1 MRNRTERGGGILVA
15 KRNGAEFN
23 LLAIKIHTDHEQM
36 WLKVNDTILAVV
48 YGPIESRVDISVIE
62 DWYFELEKEYSTYQ
76 DEKVL
81 IIGDINAHVG
91 NDHLGVEGNHEQ
103 TNKSGVILRSFLDR
117 RDLSLVNNSEKC
129 TGKWTREDPS
139 GAKSILDLVIGNNIM
154 INQIRKMKID
164 EDHKYKISRKKKRG
178 KSFQIV
184 KSDHNTILIEI
195 DIEYSKVN
203 KVVNKIWNIRDEKA
217 WDKYKAETNNI
228 QMNIEWQHD
237 DVNKN
242 LSKWNRKIK
251 SLMYKYLDRITVKED
266 KITNTKIR
274 TITKRRKAISKE
286 ISSLK
291 KKGLLK
297 SVVIDQLLQQQE
309 TLKNQ
314 TTDEVEKERIK
325 GLERRMKRLMNKA
338 SVTNEIWKIRK
349 RNSNKNGPKLA
360 VKSKDGTLLTGREEI
375 NLRYSEYYRELL
387 QNREGKPEFENYSQL
402 IEQNFKEYYKAKQY
416 DNDPV
421 NMKFSRKELESAIKT
436 LKREKSTG
444 PDDIYNE
451 LIINAG
457 ENLRN
462 NILEMINHF
471 WSEEIIPEDLY
482 RINIKSIYKGKGDTS
497 NLENHRG
504 IFLSSTILKLYEK
517 MILIRATPKI
527 EKGMSKY
534 QAGGRKN
541 YSTKDQ
547 VFIVRSI
554 INKHLYLSQPLYL
567 EFIDLRKAFDKMVL
581 KNVMHNLWQVGIR
594 GRIWRNIYKINQK
607 ATIKIKSNTG
617 ITDEIVIG
625 DILKQGSVI
634 AANLAAL
641 HTDNVAKRFN
651 NTGLGVYYG
660 KELIS
665 LLLYQD
671 DIIKFDVS
679 PENLQKSNI
688 ILEIFQH
695 ENKMEYHKSKSVL
708 MTNQTKIENITLN
721 SIQVPIVNEYK
732 YLGDIIVIDNTLGKL
747 IEDRKNAIYGVV
759 AEIVSI
765 TSETRQFNIIAS
777 IQYLNGIIQPK
788 LLLNC
793 ETWFP
798 ISKKEMIQLEQIYSQ
813 SIKRMLHIPFSTPTL
828 GLFSELGISTIENLI
843 LKKQLMYVHNLYS
856 KPSENIAK
864 TTLVIQEE
872 LPGKTWVSN
881 IKDHLKLMEGNNTLE
896 DLLSQS
902 KYQWKKKVD
911 NYIQR
916 KQQHEFEEWSSG
928 STKCSHMKDSP
939 IKIKKYI
946 QNLSPIHAKIILEA
960 RLGLIDVKTNYK
972 NKHNDDKCRNCLT
985 ETETTLHFITCL
997 TCSEDKYKL
1006 AMYQQ
1011 IFDLK
1016 DITKLKI
1023 IAEHILK
1030 ILRNNN
1036 YFEYKEI

>member
-1 MRNRTERGGGILVA
+1 
-15 KRNGAEFN
+15 
-23 LLAIKIHTDHEQM
+23 M

-103 TNKSGVILRSFLDR
+103 TNQSGVILRSLLDR

-747 IEDRKNAIYGVV
+747 IEERKNAIYGVV

-828 GLFSELGISTIENLI
+828 GLYSELGISTIENLI